1 MGDSLGGAELFA
13 LFLFYAA
20 LFYFFYMR
28 GELTY

>member
-13 LFLFYAA
+13 LF
-20 LFYFFYMR
+20 YFMPLYSIFYMR